1 MIGIT
6 SGDFS
11 EGASTITQQLIKNN
25 VFTDWV
31 TQTALSQKL
40 RRKFQEQY
48 LALQLEKKM
57 SKDQILQ
64 DYLNTINLGASSYG
78 VQAAAKRYFNKDV
91 SQLNLSESTVIAG
104 ITQNPTLYNPIIN
117 PDENAK
123 RRKIIL
129 QKMVDQGYI
138 SEQQQQDALGDEC
151 IPVSRKRLRRRTR
164 FLFTVT
170 IRTL

>member
-1 MIGIT
+1 MP
-6 SGDFS
+6 
-11 EGASTITQQLIKNN
+11 ARN
-25 VFTDWV
+25 
-31 TQTALSQKL
+31 
-40 RRKFQEQY
+40 
-48 LALQLEKKM
+48 
-57 SKDQILQ
+57 
-64 DYLNTINLGASSYG
+64 G

-138 SEQQQQDALGDEC
+138 SEQQQQDALADDC
-151 IPVSRKRLRRRTR
+151 IPVSKNGSGDGRGFYLQLLYGRSDRTGHG
-164 FLFTVT
+164 
-170 IRTL
+170 

>member
-1 MIGIT
+1 MHRKESFG
-6 SGDFS
+6 
-11 EGASTITQQLIKNN
+11 
-25 VFTDWV
+25 
-31 TQTALSQKL
+31 
-40 RRKFQEQY
+40 KFQEQDP
-48 LALQLEKKM
+48 ALQLEKKM
-57 SKDQILQ
+57 SKNQILQ

-138 SEQQQQDALGDEC
+138 SEQQQQDALAVLVRPVGDG
-151 IPVSRKRLRRRTR
+151 PLGQGGGNAGLPQGHL
-164 FLFTVT
+164 FLWG
-170 IRTL
+170 

>member
-1 MIGIT
+1 M
-6 SGDFS
+6 
-11 EGASTITQQLIKNN
+11 
-25 VFTDWV
+25 
-31 TQTALSQKL
+31 
-40 RRKFQEQY
+40 
-48 LALQLEKKM
+48 
-57 SKDQILQ
+57 Q

-138 SEQQQQDALGDEC
+138 SEQQQQDALADDVYSRIQKTAQETDE
-151 IPVSRKRLRRRTR
+151 VSIYSYYTDALIEQVMDDLVEVKGYTRQQAYKAVYSGGLKIYSNQDEEIQKNLR
-164 FLFTVT
+164 
-170 IRTL
+170 